1 MKINPKWLTIFSIG
15 YIYTPIMIFFLTWT
29 KTYIALLCIAVSSI
43 CFFRMMKNNDESEE
57 VVKVDW
63 LILILAILFFIWI
76 GYYAGWGRF
85 VDQTLDWEK
94 HNAVLF
100 DLVQRGW
107 PVIYENNGERSMLTY
122 YIGQYI
128 VPGAV
133 GKALHSTR
141 IAELTLYLWNE
152 IGLVLVFLNII
163 VYAKL
168 NTYIKQFFCALMLP
182 FFSLPV
188 WLSKFMLNR
197 LELHNSFYSE
207 DWVYYSDSIKL
218 QYTHNFSL
226 FRYVSPQTITIWLII
241 IVFLLHRDK
250 INYYVFLL
258 LPSMMFSL
266 FAFIGLLPLAFGS
279 ALEKLLKTKQ
289 LKEWLLKMVSPE
301 NILMILTHGIV
312 FLIYYWGNVMSEK
325 PASIGFMV
333 TPYDKASPII
343 YFCFVC
349 PSLLP
354 YAAILWKT
362 HKTDGVYAASIVTLV
377 ALPLFQMGLYNDLLM
392 RASIPALFILMID
405 IIHFFDN
412 NISGNAKYVSEKI
425 SLISAILLLLLGMYY
440 SFHGLSDAVEGE
452 YYDRIGRQTTWNSL
466 EEFANRTL
474 DVDIDFK
481 YNYFSYDIDDNF
493 FLKYIG
499 K

>member
-57 VVKVDW
+57 VVKIDW
-63 LILILAILFFIWI
+63 LILILAILFLIWI

-107 PVIYENNGERSMLTY
+107 PVFYENNGEHSMLTY

-133 GKALHSTR
+133 GKVLHSTR

-188 WLSKFMLNR
+188 WLSQFMLNR
-197 LELHNSFYSE
+197 LELYNGFALQ
-207 DWVYYSDSIKL
+207 DWVVYTDSIKL

-226 FRYVSPQTITIWLII
+226 LRWVSPQTITIWLIV
-241 IVFLLHRDK
+241 IVFLLHRNK

-266 FAFIGLLPLAFGS
+266 FAFIGILPLAFGS
-279 ALEKLLKTKQ
+279 ALEKILKTKS

-301 NILMILTHGIV
+301 NIFMILTHGIV

-333 TPYDKASPII
+333 APYIKASPIF

-349 PSLLP
+349 PSVLL

-362 HKTDGVYAASIVTLV
+362 YKTDGVYAASIVTLV

-392 RASIPALFILMID
+392 RASIPALFVLMID
-405 IIHFFDN
+405 IIHFFDI
-412 NISGNAKYVSEKI
+412 NISGSTKCVSEKI
-425 SLISAILLLLLGMYY
+425 YIISATLLLLLGMYC
-440 SFHGLSDAVEGE
+440 SFRGFSDAVEGE
-452 YYDRIGRQTTWNSL
+452 CYTKIGNQPTWNSL
-466 EEFANRTL
+466 EKFANRTL
-474 DVDIDFK
+474 NVAVDIK

-493 FLKYIG
+493 FFKYIG